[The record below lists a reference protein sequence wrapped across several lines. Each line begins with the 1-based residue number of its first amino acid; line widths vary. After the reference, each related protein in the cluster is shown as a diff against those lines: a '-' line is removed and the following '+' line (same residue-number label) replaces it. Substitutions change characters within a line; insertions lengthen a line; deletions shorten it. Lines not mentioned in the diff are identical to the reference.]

1 MLEVTSNRPYNNCM
15 LNEID
20 HTNRAIDFV
29 VQVSEMIAGYNERM
43 ISYDLDKLMDEAY
56 ANKYNDMTKED
67 LPFALD
73 IFEEDFGD
81 PDAGWL
87 NWECV
92 AIREWIENKALGS
105 E

>member
-1 MLEVTSNRPYNNCM
+1 
-15 LNEID
+15 
-20 HTNRAIDFV
+20 
-29 VQVSEMIAGYNERM
+29 
-43 ISYDLDKLMDEAY
+43 MDEAY